1 VAARPLFGAANV
13 LTGLGATVA
22 GMIALPV
29 DGGKTLWAGLK
40 GVVFSLPELFF
51 VNIRK
56 GSFDY
61 VAGDGRL
68 Q

>member
-1 VAARPLFGAANV
+1 MATRPLFGAANV

-22 GMIALPV
+22 GVVALPF
-29 DGGKTLWAGLK
+29 DRGTTLWAGLK
-40 GVVFSLPELFF
+40 GVVFSLPELVF

-61 VAGDGRL
+61 VERRSGG
-68 Q
+68 

>member
-1 VAARPLFGAANV
+1 M
-13 LTGLGATVA
+13 LTGLGASVA
-22 GMIALPV
+22 GVVALPF
-29 DGGKTLWAGLK
+29 DRGRTFWAGLK
-40 GVVFSLPELFF
+40 GIVFSLPELFF

-61 VAGDGRL
+61 VGEDGRL